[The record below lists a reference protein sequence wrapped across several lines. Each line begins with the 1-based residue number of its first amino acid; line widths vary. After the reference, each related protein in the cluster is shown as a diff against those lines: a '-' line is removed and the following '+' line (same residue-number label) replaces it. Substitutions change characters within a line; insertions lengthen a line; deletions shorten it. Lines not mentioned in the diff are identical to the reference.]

1 MQNENRVE
9 TRATQHKLG
18 FFTYLGH
25 VLSQL
30 LTETLFRHLSQ
41 LQPGIFFCITA
52 LQYVF
57 VVHEKEKAVSLH
69 LYFFILSLFYEF
81 MFEGKKFFPL
91 T

>member
-1 MQNENRVE
+1 MLNRVE

-18 FFTYLGH
+18 SFTYLGH

-41 LQPGIFFCITA
+41 LQPGIFIYLFI
-52 LQYVF
+52 LHYSI
-57 VVHEKEKAVSLH
+57 AVSLH
-69 LYFFILSLFYEF
+69 LYFFILSLFYVF
-81 MFEGKKFFPL
+81 MFEGKKIFPL